1 VPGCAVGVRQWPRR
15 AGRNTRCCVDRQL
28 IKHKMLCM
36 ALPCASLRAGL
47 SCCAS
52 SLAKQPA
59 SLAPSGFNPRRQAGS
74 NVYGLR
80 PARSACLAGKATP
93 SPVALCL
100 PAPINPTTWLRQIVL
115 RAAAR
120 PCAPSACHL
129 PRRPGEAGT
138 VWPRS
143 APQPTAPPGFFG
155 QWAFAA
161 YPRSQAPCGIPRPI
175 DRAERHSR
183 SGLPRPPGS
192 VWHHQ
197 KGPAFALQ
205 VKSLKRPQAV
215 ALKSVYYRSSPHHP
229 ASL

>member
-1 VPGCAVGVRQWPRR
+1 
-15 AGRNTRCCVDRQL
+15 
-28 IKHKMLCM
+28 M
-36 ALPCASLRAGL
+36 
-47 SCCAS
+47 
-52 SLAKQPA
+52 
-59 SLAPSGFNPRRQAGS
+59 
-74 NVYGLR
+74 
-80 PARSACLAGKATP
+80 
-93 SPVALCL
+93 
-100 PAPINPTTWLRQIVL
+100 
-115 RAAAR
+115 
-120 PCAPSACHL
+120 
-129 PRRPGEAGT
+129 
-138 VWPRS
+138 WPRS